1 MLAARE
7 SEVAVLRSQLDSQL
21 LSLDNH
27 IRSKEADVVRKH
39 EELMLVHESLNN
51 KIKA

>member
-21 LSLDNH
+21 LSLDSH
-27 IRSKEADVVRKH
+27 IRTKEADVVRKH
-39 EELMLVHESLNN
+39 EELMQVRETLNS